1 MKGAKIDRR
10 TGASLVIFG
19 LNKTFLVGRFAGAGV
34 TGSGT
39 GPEKGANPM
48 RMFVTGEWTDKPKK
62 IEVRNSY
69 DNSVVD
75 TVPKGEPSD
84 VERALGYA
92 EKGAK
97 VMAKLSGYER
107 WRILRKAADLMAA
120 RNAELGQTISKE
132 EGKVI
137 AEGRGEAS
145 RAVETMMGSAEEA
158 KRIHGETVPLDGDP
172 TGGKKLGFTLRVP
185 CGVVAAISP
194 FNFPLNLV
202 CHKVGPALAAGNSV
216 IVKPASDTP
225 LSALKLTEI
234 LLEAG
239 LPPEGIQCVTGSGG
253 EIGDLLVK
261 DRRVRKVTFTGSR
274 EIGERICHMAGIK
287 KVTMELGSNSP
298 LIIMPDADLD
308 KVAAAVAV
316 TGYGNAGQT
325 CISTQRVLA
334 AKKVYSDFLDALKP
348 KVEAL
353 TTGNQL
359 DEKSK
364 VGPMVKESEAVR
376 VESWINE
383 AVAGGARL
391 AAGGGRRGAICVP
404 AVVADVKP
412 DMRISRDELFGPA
425 VGVTPFDSIEEAIAL
440 ANDSVYGLAA
450 GIFTEN
456 VEWAMKFAREA
467 EAGNLHVNW
476 GPQWRVDLM
485 PYGGLKDSGFGK
497 EGPRYAVEEMTEL
510 KMVVFHLNA

>member
-1 MKGAKIDRR
+1 MKIFLAGNWVDKAKKFE
-10 TGASLVIFG
+10 V
-19 LNKTFLVGRFAGAGV
+19 
-34 TGSGT
+34 
-39 GPEKGANPM
+39 ANP
-48 RMFVTGEWTDKPKK
+48 F
-62 IEVRNSY
+62 
-69 DNSVVD
+69 DNSVLD
-75 TVPKGEPSD
+75 TVPRADAGDLETALAFA
-84 VERALGYA
+84 ER
-92 EKGAK
+92 GAK
-97 VMAKLSGYER
+97 VMAKLSSYDR
-107 WRILRKAADLMAA
+107 WKILRKAADLMAA
-120 RNAELGQTISKE
+120 RNEELGQMISME
-132 EGKVI
+132 EGKII

-158 KRIHGETVPLDGDP
+158 KRIHGETVPLDADP
-172 TGGKKLGFTLRVP
+172 MGSKKLGFTLRVP
-185 CGVVAAISP
+185 CGVVAAIAP

-202 CHKVGPALAAGNSV
+202 CHKVGPALAAGNTV

-234 LLEAG
+234 LLESG
-239 LPPEGIQCVTGSGG
+239 LPPEGIQCITGSGS
-253 EIGDLLVK
+253 EIGDALVA

-274 EIGERICHMAGIK
+274 EIGDRICRTAGIK

-298 LIIMPDADLD
+298 VIVMPDADLN
-308 KVAAAVAV
+308 KVAAAIAI

-325 CISTQRVLA
+325 CISTQRVLTA
-334 AKKVYSDFLDALKP
+334 NKVYGDFLASLKP

-353 TTGNQL
+353 TIGNPL

-376 VESWINE
+376 VDSWISE

-391 AAGGGRRGAICVP
+391 VAGGGRRGAIYVP
-404 AVVADVKP
+404 AVVADVQP

-425 VGVTPFDSIEEAIAL
+425 VAVAPFDTIEEAIAL

-476 GPQWRVDLM
+476 GSQWRVDLM

-510 KMVVFHLNA
+510 KMVVFHLTS

>member
-1 MKGAKIDRR
+1 MNEARRYLPVKI
-10 TGASLVIFG
+10 
-19 LNKTFLVGRFAGAGV
+19 FLEGKWV
-34 TGSGT
+34 
-39 GPEKGANPM
+39 
-48 RMFVTGEWTDKPKK
+48 DKSNK
-62 IEVRNSY
+62 IEVRNPY
-69 DNSVVD
+69 DNSVID
-75 TVPKGEPSD
+75 TVPRADGGD
-84 VERALGYA
+84 VERALSFA
-92 EKGAK
+92 ERGAK
-97 VMAKLSGYER
+97 VMAKLSGYDR
-107 WRILRKAADLMAA
+107 WRILRQAADIMAA
-120 RNAELGQTISKE
+120 RNEELGQIISRE
-132 EGKVI
+132 EGKII
-137 AEGRGEAS
+137 AEGRGETS
-145 RAVETMMGSAEEA
+145 RGVETIMGSAEEA

-172 TGGKKLGFTLRVP
+172 GGSKKLGFTLRVP

-253 EIGDLLVK
+253 EIGDALVA

-274 EIGERICHMAGIK
+274 EIGDRICRMAGIK

-308 KVAAAVAV
+308 KVAAAVAL

-325 CISTQRVLA
+325 CISTQRVLT
-334 AKKVYSDFLDALKP
+334 AKKVYGDFLDVLKP

-353 TTGNQL
+353 TAGNQL

-364 VGPMVKESEAVR
+364 VGPMVKESEARR
-376 VESWINE
+376 VEDWINE

-391 AAGGGRRGAICVP
+391 VAGGGRRGAIYVP

-412 DMRISRDELFGPA
+412 EMRISRDELFGPA
-425 VGVTPFDSIEEAIAL
+425 VAVTPFDSMDEAIAL
-440 ANDSVYGLAA
+440 ANDTVYGLSA

-456 VEWAMKFAREA
+456 LEWAMRFAREV
-467 EAGNLHVNW
+467 ESGNLHVNW
-476 GPQWRVDLM
+476 GPQWRADLM

-510 KMVVFHLNA
+510 KMVVFHLSR